1 MKVMI
6 DDVKVLSVDGEHNH
20 TMSRND
26 VIVFSNMFTKS
37 NYLPSGI
44 AKMFPYLERFYVA
57 SSRLKFISRKNFV
70 GFKHLKSLDLRFNE
84 IESLPPDAFLDLF
97 ELESLTISGN
107 LIKDLPTNA
116 FVSMMELRY
125 FDAGDNEI
133 RHFDDEMFVHNPK
146 LEEILLEN
154 NKIRSIKSNF
164 PSFNHIGFIDLR
176 DNVCIDSL
184 FLRDHPDYP
193 LISDF
198 QKDINSNCTSQKRRL
213 KLPAGSKS
221 EHKIL
226 QWDICPRLMMPMNML
241 CLIERK
247 FMKDSNE
254 AK

>member
-6 DDVKVLSVDGEHNH
+6 DDVKVLSVDGDHNR
-20 TMSRND
+20 TMSSDD

-37 NYLPSGI
+37 SYLPSGI
-44 AKMFPYLERFYVA
+44 GKMFPYLERFYVA
-57 SSRLKFISRKNFV
+57 SSRLKFVSRKNFV
-70 GFKHLKSLDLRFNE
+70 GLKRLRTLDLRFNE
-84 IESLPPDAFLDLF
+84 LESLPADAFLDLF
-97 ELESLTISGN
+97 ELEILTISGN
-107 LIKDLPTNA
+107 LIKKLPTNA
-116 FVSMMELRY
+116 FVSMMKLRY

-133 RHFDDEMFVHNPK
+133 RQFDDEIFMHNPL

-154 NKIRSIKSNF
+154 NGIRSIKSNF
-164 PSFNHIGFIDLR
+164 ASFNRIGFIDLR

-198 QKDINSNCTSQKRRL
+198 QRTVDSNCTGQQRL
-213 KLPAGSKS
+213 IKLPAGTKL
-221 EHKIL
+221 EHKVL
-226 QWDICPRLMMPMNML
+226 QWDMCPRLMTPMNML

-247 FMKDSNE
+247 FMKDQKK